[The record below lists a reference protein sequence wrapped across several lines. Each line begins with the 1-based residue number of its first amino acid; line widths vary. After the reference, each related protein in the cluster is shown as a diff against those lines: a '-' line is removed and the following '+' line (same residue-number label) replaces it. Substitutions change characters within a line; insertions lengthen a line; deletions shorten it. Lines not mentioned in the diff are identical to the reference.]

1 MKKLFTG
8 FALLA
13 PMAVFAQG
21 YQLNLQGTR
30 QIGKGSTG
38 LADPTDATAMFTNP
52 GSTAFLAANDVTF
65 GITPAFSKG
74 TFTDAHTNVES
85 RSDNPVVTPFNLSAA
100 YGKEKSRFKYGLSI
114 YTPFGSTMRWEPG
127 SAGRFETREI
137 ALLSIAFQPTVS
149 YRISN
154 KLGVGLGL
162 VYTYGHV
169 RIEKDVPVQ
178 FSNGDFGTASIDCKA
193 NGFGVNA
200 GLYYAVTNQLALA
213 FTYRSAL
220 NMKTSSGTAEF
231 NVPASVAA
239 NFPNQAVNAA
249 LPLPQIFGLGA
260 TYKPSKN
267 WTVNL
272 EGYLSDWSKYDTVRI
287 NYETAP
293 VAGSMSSDLIREY
306 KTGFS
311 VRAGV
316 EYLSEHKYELRAGAF
331 FSKSPIQNGY
341 VNPDVPDA
349 NRINPSI
356 GASYNFTKRFRVDA
370 ALLAE
375 FINREDH
382 NVVSGINGTYNF
394 TIWLPSVGLT
404 YKF

>member
-8 FALLA
+8 FAFLV
-13 PMAVFAQG
+13 PMAVFGQG

-74 TFTDAHTNVES
+74 TFTDAQTNVES

-100 YGKEKSRFKYGLSI
+100 YGAKNSRFKYGLAI

-127 SAGRFETREI
+127 SAGRFETKEI
-137 ALLSIAFQPTVS
+137 ALLSVSFQPTVS
-149 YRISN
+149 YRINN
-154 KLGVGLGL
+154 KLGIGLGL
-162 VYTYGHV
+162 IYTYGHV
-169 RIEKDVPVQ
+169 QIKKDVPVQ
-178 FSNGDFGTASIDCKA
+178 FGNGDFGDASIDCKA
-193 NGFGVNA
+193 NGFGLNA

-213 FTYRSAL
+213 FTYRSAM
-220 NMKTSSGTAEF
+220 NMKTGSGTAEF

-239 NFPNQAVNAA
+239 NFSNQPVNAT
-249 LPLPQIFGLGA
+249 LPLPQIFGLGM
-260 TYKPSKN
+260 TYKPSKT
-267 WTVNL
+267 WTFNL
-272 EGYLSDWSKYDTVRI
+272 EGYLSDWSQYDTIRI
-287 NYETAP
+287 NYEQAP
-293 VAGSMSSDLIREY
+293 VAGAMSSDLIREY
-306 KTGFS
+306 KTGFT
-311 VRAGV
+311 VRAGI
-316 EYLSEHKYELRAGAF
+316 EYLSENKYELRAGAF
-331 FSKSPIQNGY
+331 FSKSPIQDGY

-356 GASYNFTKRFRVDA
+356 GASYNFTNRFRVDA
-370 ALLAE
+370 AVLAE
-375 FINREDH
+375 FINRKDR
-382 NVVSGINGTYNF
+382 NVVSGIEGTYNF
-394 TIWLPSVGLT
+394 NIWLPSIGLT